1 MNRIIIDKLFS
12 TLQLVYLKYFQY
24 LKYYFMM
31 NKKVLPQTILYHCV
45 ILFLLGPGFKNGKS
59 NTVM

>member
-1 MNRIIIDKLFS
+1 MNKIIIDKLFS

-31 NKKVLPQTILYHCV
+31 NKKVLPQTIL
-45 ILFLLGPGFKNGKS
+45 
-59 NTVM
+59 